1 MYKLTATAGVKIMTP
16 RTSLTLLLTIILSL
30 FIVSCDKANVP
41 ADLDKDGVADN
52 QDVDD
57 DGDGLIEIATAD
69 ELNQVRYDLL
79 GTGIAVSSSAASNTA
94 GCGGQAGIKECNGYE
109 LTADISL
116 QGYDNWQPIGDCFM
130 YKEVSSILFG
140 CQETKALFNS
150 IFNGNN
156 YIISDLTIINPPD
169 SHINASGLFGAI
181 GSAAQLHNVHVR
193 AASISGGLNNVG
205 ILVGY
210 ADNAV
215 ITGSSAQGKINSVNK
230 NTGALLGYGNQVEIT
245 SSYVVGET
253 VVSATGSN
261 VGAMLGIGNQVTII
275 SSYVTGATV
284 SGVECIGGMV
294 GYGIN
299 SRIAA
304 SYVAD
309 VTVSGMTSIGALIG
323 TWDSSTTTAS
333 YVSGVTVSGMN
344 NIGTLGGGG
353 TGSTTASSYT
363 TGADVRGTSNV
374 GALIGDINNK
384 VTSSYWNSETT
395 SANLKTNPQINTKNN
410 IAPNILGEPQTTNM
424 LQSQTD
430 FNGIY
435 SGWANYWCDPASG
448 EFTANSD
455 SQLAQQLGGGDI
467 TSLNTY
473 RAWDLGTANQ
483 YPALTCTPV
492 GLTTQAK
499 LR

>member
-1 MYKLTATAGVKIMTP
+1 MHKLTATVGVKIMAP
-16 RTSLTLLLTIILSL
+16 QTSLTLLLTILLSL
-30 FIVSCDKANVP
+30 IIISCDKANVP

-69 ELNQVRYDLL
+69 ELNQIRYDLL
-79 GTGIAVSSSAASNTA
+79 GIGLSVGGGASSNTA
-94 GCGGQAGIKECNGYE
+94 GCGGQAGIKECDGYE

-116 QGYDNWQPIGDCFM
+116 QGYDNWQPIGDCFL

-150 IFNGNN
+150 IFEGNN

-169 SHINASGLFGAI
+169 SYINASGLFGAI
-181 GSAAQLHNVHVR
+181 GSAAQLRNVNMR
-193 AASISGGLNNVG
+193 SASISGGLNNVG

-215 ITGSSAQGKINSVNK
+215 ITGSSVQGKIHSVDK

-245 SSYVVGET
+245 SSYVAGET

-294 GYGIN
+294 GYGVN

-333 YVSGVTVSGMN
+333 YVADATVSGMD

-353 TGSTTASSYT
+353 TESTTTSSYT
-363 TGADVRGTSNV
+363 TGATVRGTSNV

-384 VTSSYWNSETT
+384 VTSSYWNSEAT
-395 SANLKTNPQINTKNN
+395 SANLKTNPPNNPQTN
-410 IAPNILGEPQTTNM
+410 IASNILGDPQTTNM
-424 LQSQTD
+424 LQSQID

-435 SGWANYWCDPASG
+435 SGWDNYWCDPASG

-455 SQLAQQLGGGDI
+455 SQLARQLSGGD
-467 TSLNTY
+467 TTALNTY
-473 RAWDLGTANQ
+473 RAWNLGTANQ
-483 YPALTCTPV
+483 YPALTCTPG